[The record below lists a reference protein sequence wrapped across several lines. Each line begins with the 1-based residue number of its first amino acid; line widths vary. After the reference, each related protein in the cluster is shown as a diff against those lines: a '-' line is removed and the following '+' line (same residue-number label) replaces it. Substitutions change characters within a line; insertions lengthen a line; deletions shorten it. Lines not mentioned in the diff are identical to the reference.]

1 MMLGLRDRFEY
12 FECRECGCVQ
22 IAAPPADLSKYYP
35 PDYYSFS
42 NQESASRTGG
52 LKEYVRRQRDRYALL
67 GRGWIGAIADRFYPR
82 PAFRS
87 LSRVPGLTRDR
98 AILDVGC
105 GSGALVRSLHDLGF
119 SRALGIDPFIRADLS
134 YPNGAR
140 VLKQELDSV
149 PGTWDLIMFHD
160 SFEHMPA
167 PVRVMTRVAEML
179 TPGGEC
185 LIRMPTVSSYAWE
198 HYGANWAELDAPRHL
213 FLQSRE
219 SLRRLAEQ
227 SGFRI
232 REIRGDPDPF
242 QFWASEQYLRDIPL
256 SSDRSWHTHPKQSI
270 FAPAQIAEFRRR
282 AAALDSEGRGS
293 RLAAYLRRAADLP
306 ARST

>member
-167 PVRVMTRVAEML
+167 PVRVMTRVAE
-179 TPGGEC
+179 
-185 LIRMPTVSSYAWE
+185 
-198 HYGANWAELDAPRHL
+198 LDAPRHL